1 MDHLVAIPSI
11 ALSVR
16 QPWAWA
22 IFHAVPVKDIENRNW
37 KVDDRNNMRRG
48 RIAIQAAKGLT
59 QDEYEDAS
67 RYMKRIG
74 VTCPP
79 PAELQRGGI
88 IGAVEIVDNVQT
100 HASPWRDRK
109 FWRGLVLR
117 NPQPCAFVA
126 AVGALGF
133 FTWKPGDPAI
143 VPEPARWMLPK
154 TPPDAPTPTNQFNL
168 F

>member
-1 MDHLVAIPSI
+1 MEQQLVPIPSI

-22 IFHAVPVKDIENRNW
+22 IFHANPVKDIENRNW
-37 KVDDRNNMRRG
+37 KTDDRNNMRRG

-59 QDEYEDAS
+59 QDEYEDAV
-67 RYMKRIG
+67 RYMARIG

-79 PAELQRGGI
+79 PAELPRGGI
-88 IGAVEIVDNVQT
+88 IGAVEIVDNVQV
-100 HASPWRDRK
+100 HPSPWRDRQY
-109 FWRGLVLR
+109 WRGLVLR
-117 NPQPCAFVA
+117 NPQPCVFVP

-133 FTWKPGDPAI
+133 FKWAPGDASI

-154 TPPDAPTPTNQFNL
+154 APVRPVLFNQFNL